1 MKIDEILK
9 EHNTKKVIIEATEA
23 RIQQYKWCIAHPE
36 EWYRDYIPE
45 RELGMPKG
53 SSLYTDPISGYIN
66 EKELNEEVLRD
77 WIRREEGKI
86 IFTRLEVKH
95 IDLSLKTLNEEELFI
110 IENKYIDDK
119 MTWDEIETSYPY
131 SFKEQLTVDALKK
144 KSKRALV
151 KIKKVLIPFYS
162 EYGIEIK

>member
-9 EHNTKKVIIEATEA
+9 EHNTKRIIIEATEA

-53 SSLYTDPISGYIN
+53 SNLYVDPISGYIN
-66 EKELNEEVLRD
+66 EKELNEEVLRG
-77 WIRREEGKI
+77 WIRREESKI
-86 IFTRLEVKH
+86 IFIRLEVNQV
-95 IDLSLKTLNEEELFI
+95 DLSLKALNSEELFI
-110 IENKYIDDK
+110 IENKYIAEK

-131 SFKEQLTVDALKK
+131 TFKEQLTVDALKK
-144 KSKRALV
+144 KSKRALM
-151 KIKKVLIPFYS
+151 KIKKVLLPFYY